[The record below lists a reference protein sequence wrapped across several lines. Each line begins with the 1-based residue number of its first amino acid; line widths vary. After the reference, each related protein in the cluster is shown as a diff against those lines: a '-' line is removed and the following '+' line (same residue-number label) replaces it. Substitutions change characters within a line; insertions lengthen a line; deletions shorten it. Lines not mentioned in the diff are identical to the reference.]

1 MYFSSYGYFV
11 LKLISQTQLAKV
23 KFEMNVVC
31 FALNHL
37 NKLGNKQ
44 KNAEKNAEKNNK
56 LKTRKKKG
64 KQKEKRALFKEKN
77 FTNSL
82 LI

>member
-1 MYFSSYGYFV
+1 
-11 LKLISQTQLAKV
+11 
-23 KFEMNVVC
+23 MNVVC
-31 FALNHL
+31 FALNNL

-44 KNAEKNAEKNNK
+44 KNADKNNK

-64 KQKEKRALFKEKN
+64 KQKEKRALFKKKS

>member
-31 FALNHL
+31 FALNNL

-44 KNAEKNAEKNNK
+44 KNAEKNAEKK
-56 LKTRKKKG
+56 I
-64 KQKEKRALFKEKN
+64 
-77 FTNSL
+77 TN
-82 LI
+82 

>member
-31 FALNHL
+31 FALNNL

-44 KNAEKNAEKNNK
+44 KNADKNNK

-64 KQKEKRALFKEKN
+64 KQKEKRALFKKKS

>member
-31 FALNHL
+31 FALNL

-44 KNAEKNAEKNNK
+44 KNAEKNADKNNK

-64 KQKEKRALFKEKN
+64 KQKEKRALFKKKS